1 MALFIAL
8 AGSIIRTGGSICSQY
23 SQSLAQY
30 YFLES
35 FSEYDVLNNLFPD
48 YNDDFRKGL
57 LKKLK
62 ILRQN
67 PERLLIE
74 DIASY
79 LGVPITQ
86 FGDKLES
93 QILLEVLIDVENRI
107 LFDTS
112 SLKNNL
118 LMTTHNSKGLAA
130 DTVIIFVEYLIDRY
144 KNTLKFEDHYVAIT
158 RAKSKIILID
168 NKTNYVSEINRLLCN
183 NNSNFSFDNF
193 IERRNL

>member
-1 MALFIAL
+1 
-8 AGSIIRTGGSICSQY
+8 
-23 SQSLAQY
+23 
-30 YFLES
+30 
-35 FSEYDVLNNLFPD
+35 
-48 YNDDFRKGL
+48 
-57 LKKLK
+57 
-62 ILRQN
+62 
-67 PERLLIE
+67 
-74 DIASY
+74 
-79 LGVPITQ
+79 
-86 FGDKLES
+86 

-168 NKTNYVSEINRLLCN
+168 NKTNY
-183 NNSNFSFDNF
+183 
-193 IERRNL
+193 